1 MVEQRIDQF
10 TDAFDAWIEAREGD
24 IREAVSLT
32 SERFHRQDV
41 MHMLEHLRK
50 RVTRDSLRSWV
61 IASYHE
67 GPQRDVLCM
76 HAGNLPLVGFQD
88 LIAVWLAGHRYQG
101 KLSRKDP
108 FLMDSLLRVLASRAG
123 TERLEWSTQL
133 EDLTVRASSH
143 ILFAG
148 SELTVPQLRSHL
160 EEEGRADGGT
170 QWHIRTA
177 SFSVAWL
184 KEASGHDYEDLAEA
198 ILRYDGSG
206 CRSVKVVVSD
216 VPLTADYCGVTD
228 AFEVW
233 WSRYGTY
240 RKPTGQTLF
249 DRAVL
254 HAVERPYLLLE
265 HMLLEMEGELNGNPD
280 RILWLQGGQ
289 ERVEALLGRY
299 GGKIQSVYRSGH
311 VSQTHVFEQ
320 ELEPLSRAQDP
331 ELNWRPDGKDPL
343 ESLTIIENHYQ

>member
-10 TDAFDAWIEAREGD
+10 IDAFDAWIQAREGN
-24 IREAVSLT
+24 IREAVGLT

-41 MHMLEHLRK
+41 LHMLEHLRK

-61 IASYHE
+61 KVSYHE
-67 GPQRDVLCM
+67 GPQRDVLCL

-108 FLMDSLLRVLASRAG
+108 FLMDSFLGVLASRAG
-123 TERLEWSTQL
+123 TDRLEWSTQL
-133 EDLTVRASSH
+133 EDLAVRPSIH
-143 ILFAG
+143 IMFAG
-148 SELTVPQLRSHL
+148 SELTVPQLRSRL
-160 EEEGRADGGT
+160 EGEGRADGGT
-170 QWHIRTA
+170 HWHVRTA

-184 KEASGHDYEDLAEA
+184 KEADGQDYEDLAEA
-198 ILRYDGSG
+198 ILRYDGAG

-216 VPLTADYCGVTD
+216 VPLTADSCGITD
-228 AFEVW
+228 AFEAW
-233 WSRYGTY
+233 WSRQGSY
-240 RKPTGQTLF
+240 RKPSEQTLY

-265 HMLLEMEGELNGNPD
+265 HLLLETEGELNGNPD

-299 GGKIQSVYRSGH
+299 GGKIQSVYGSGR
-311 VSQTHVFEQ
+311 VSQTQVGEQ
-320 ELEPLSRAQDP
+320 ELEALARAQDP

-343 ESLTIIENHYQ
+343 QSLTIINNN